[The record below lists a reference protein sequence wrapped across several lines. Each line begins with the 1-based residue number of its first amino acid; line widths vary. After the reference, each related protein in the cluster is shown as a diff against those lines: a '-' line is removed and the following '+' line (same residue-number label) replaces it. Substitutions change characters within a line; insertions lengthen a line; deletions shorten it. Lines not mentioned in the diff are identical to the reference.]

1 MKTQISRD
9 SFLPAQ
15 HYSGVYLQQGRMILD
30 ADWNELTDIQ
40 KARLVD
46 ALRDAISG
54 ATATGGGIAGG
65 APRSGGLKVYANP
78 DGSANIFIQPGTLYV
93 DGVPACLSASAPLA
107 VNAQPDYPIQAT
119 YPGKSIKLYADVWE
133 RSVSAL
139 ERGDLMDAAMHG
151 ADTASRSQTMLQVKW
166 CDFDP
171 MLADKNPAM
180 GNAPLKLRLR
190 LVGSSGDACDP
201 CASQINVDERI
212 GNYLFRVEVHDY
224 DATAGARVLTLK
236 WSRDNGTEACVV
248 ETMPEGFDQGD
259 WVWEHFDDN
268 TEKLLGN
275 HFASGIDTQRLRGL
289 IQTSCS
295 TPSDGY
301 PKTYARQWDGY
312 IKINLDS
319 GALAEG
325 RDRGVDLFTSTADD
339 DAHGRVDLS
348 SGVLKINLELM
359 ELELATTV
367 DSDHAAFVPGDYWLA
382 PVREAEHVSGQYV
395 LPPTPYPDVP
405 DAGDSPRGI
414 LHHYLFLAELA
425 ANGKLVAQDDAFS
438 RRMNFPP
445 LTDLHAA
452 DVGFT
457 DNCAKLYNGAK
468 NLQQA
473 LDNLCAISAED
484 IAYPLPNC
492 GSNEGKSIKSR
503 LFTTNP
509 TTVGAALDKLLCELN
524 ATSLPYTVP
533 ACSAT
538 PSVRSLLGL
547 TADISSNVAPILD
560 KLLCELTAAK
570 LPYTQPACPSNLDV
584 FTLLGLSAADNTIA
598 AVVDKLLCGFN
609 AAKLP
614 YTLPSCPSNPNVFT
628 LLGLTAAD
636 NNVAAVLNKLLC
648 GFNANEIPLDKSVSA
663 DLCSDLQVAEA
674 VTVQDA
680 LKILCNKSGGGCA
693 VTVSSAEQ
701 LELLLQAFADGSAT
715 DLWLCLKA
723 GSYPITKDIAI
734 IGKRSLRIGGQ
745 GAESTSIGFSGAN
758 LGIEADEVILEN
770 FAFTFSNAS
779 GQLALAAD
787 SSKVRG
793 CHFSRI
799 TSTSDGPAMI
809 SVGSPKDGACQT
821 VWRDNSLIAQV
832 KTALGNAN
840 KWASETVIGNA
851 KVSEAMSALAKPE
864 VFSDSKS
871 YRTALYAAA
880 NVVMKMSAGKRAEWG
895 TRLDG
900 IQDDSVTASR
910 TGKADVQR
918 VIAALKDNKAS
929 AATVMRAL
937 DAMASFWVQ
946 TTPHYALRLEHYKI
960 GGTMEGN
967 RIDGYLL
974 LANGID
980 GFTSP
985 AAGSIDKLSLG
996 GKLVASD
1003 GGDLHLLSNSI
1014 AAIKANLSEN
1024 NSSGD
1029 LREQVKAPARL
1040 TLSNNR
1046 IEDTGNAISAKN
1058 IVASGNYW
1066 YGSDSDLG
1074 YGIADR
1080 AVFTGNIV
1088 EDIQDISRLT
1098 CTLAE
1103 TQLVANGNL
1112 LLQVFPMLV

>member
-54 ATATGGGIAGG
+54 ATAAGGGIAGG

-93 DGVPACLSASAPLA
+93 EGVPAYLSAAAPIA
-107 VNAQPDYPIQAT
+107 VDAQPDYPIQAT
-119 YPGKSIKLYADVWE
+119 YPGKNIKLYADVWE

-171 MLADKNPAM
+171 MLADKNPAK

-224 DATAGARVLTLK
+224 DATPGARVLTLK
-236 WSRDNGTEACVV
+236 WSRDNGTEACAVA
-248 ETMPEGFDQGD
+248 TMPEGFDQGD
-259 WVWEHFDDN
+259 WVWEYFDDN

-275 HFASGIDTQRLRGL
+275 HFASGIDSQKLRGL

-295 TPSDGY
+295 TPSDDY
-301 PKTYARQWDGY
+301 PKTYVRQWDGY
-312 IKINLDS
+312 IKVGLDS

-325 RDRGVDLFTSTADD
+325 RDRGVDLVEGPVDD
-339 DAHGRVDLS
+339 DAHGRVALS

-367 DSDHAAFVPGDYWLA
+367 DGGNAAFVPGDYWLA
-382 PVREAEHVSGQYV
+382 PVREAKDESGDYV
-395 LPPTPYPDVP
+395 LGT
-405 DAGDSPRGI
+405 ASIGESPRGI

-438 RRMNFPP
+438 RRMSFPP

-452 DVGFT
+452 DVGFI

-468 NLQQA
+468 NVQQA

-503 LFTTNP
+503 LFTTTP

-533 ACSAT
+533 ACSTT

-570 LPYTQPACPSNLDV
+570 LPYTQPACPSNLNV
-584 FTLLGLSAADNTIA
+584 FTLLGLSAADNNIA
-598 AVVDKLLCGFN
+598 SVLDKLLCGFN

-636 NNVAAVLNKLLC
+636 NNVASVLDKLLC
-648 GFNANEIPLDKSVSA
+648 GFNANEIPLDKSVGA
-663 DLCSDLQVAEA
+663 ELCSDLQVAEA

-693 VTVSSAEQ
+693 VTVSSSEQ
-701 LELLLQAFADGSAT
+701 LELLLQEFADGSAT

-723 GSYPITKDIAI
+723 GSYPITNDIAL

-745 GAESTSIGFSGAN
+745 GAESTSISFNGTS
-758 LGIEADEVILEN
+758 LSIEADEVTLEN
-770 FAFTFSNAS
+770 FAFTFNNAN
-779 GQLALAAD
+779 GQLALSAD
-787 SSKVRG
+787 SSRVRG

-799 TSTSDGPAMI
+799 ASNSDGPAMI

-840 KWASETVIGNA
+840 KWASETVTGNA
-851 KVSEAMSALAKPE
+851 KVSEAISALANPT
-864 VFSDSKS
+864 VFLDTKS
-871 YRTALYAAA
+871 YRTALSEAA
-880 NVVMKMSAGKRAEWG
+880 NAVMKMPAGKRAEWG

-900 IQDDSVTASR
+900 VQDDAIPASR
-910 TGKADVQR
+910 TAKAGIQG
-918 VIAALKDNKAS
+918 VITTLKDNKAS
-929 AATVMRAL
+929 AMTVMRAL

-960 GGTMEGN
+960 GGTVEGN

-980 GFTSP
+980 GFSSP

-1003 GGDLHLLSNSI
+1003 GEDLHLIANSI

-1103 TQLVANGNL
+1103 TQLVSNGNL